1 MIEWNAVMISIQY
14 GVTKALAR
22 KLADQAKEIE
32 TKSFKELK
40 ADGADIQTFW
50 RGDNAELYLRKMDHL
65 EQKMTQNAQGL
76 KESARVIE
84 ELADNLYKAELQ
96 AIEIAKSREN

>member
-1 MIEWNAVMISIQY
+1 MEWNAVMISIQY

-22 KLADQAKEIE
+22 KLADQAKVIE
-32 TKSFKELK
+32 TKSSTELK
-40 ADGADIQTFW
+40 ADGAEIQTFW
-50 RGDNAELYLRKMDHL
+50 RGDNSVLYIRKLDYL
-65 EQKMTQNAQGL
+65 EQKMTKNAQGL

-96 AIEIAKSREN
+96 AIEIAKNREH